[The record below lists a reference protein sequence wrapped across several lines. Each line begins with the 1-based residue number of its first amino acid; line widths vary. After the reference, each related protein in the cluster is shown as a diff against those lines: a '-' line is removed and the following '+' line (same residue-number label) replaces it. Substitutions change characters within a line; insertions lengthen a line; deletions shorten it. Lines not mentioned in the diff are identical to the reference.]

1 MKLIIVIIR
10 DTDETAVIT
19 RLVSERYRV
28 TRMAS
33 TGGFLR
39 RGRVTL
45 LIGVEAE
52 QVQPVIELL
61 RATCSPA
68 DGGEHRATLFVVDTS
83 HFEQI

>member
-1 MKLIIVIIR
+1 MKLIIVIIS
-10 DTDETAVIT
+10 DTDETVVIT
-19 RLVSERYRV
+19 RLVNEKYRV
-28 TRMAS
+28 TRMAI

-52 QVQPVIELL
+52 QVEAVIELL
-61 RATCSPA
+61 RATCSPIE
-68 DGGEHRATLFVVDTS
+68 GEHHATLFVVDTS